1 MKTFLLLLFFPV
13 ALALKPEGING
24 DERVIGAISDC
35 NTRVGKEER
44 VAMDMAIQ
52 DFNKMHSQTFLMLRL
67 KCSEHKPIKSAL
79 AARHLISKNKV
90 EVILGPRS
98 WEETSTVAE
107 VSENYDVPILSFA
120 DSSPLRAAERW
131 PFLIQA
137 AAGTHI
143 QMKAVANIIQ
153 SWGWRRVNV
162 IYEDT
167 DSTANGIS
175 PYLYGALQAVDVEIS
190 NLLPL
195 PSFGNSSLLHE
206 ELGNLKKE
214 QCRVFVVHTSLE
226 LATRVFG
233 VAKEKKM
240 MEKEYV
246 WITTDSITSSVH
258 SMNFS
263 LISSMQGVVG
273 VRNSFLETGPH
284 FNSFSTRFYGIFG
297 RKYPEEKHH
306 EPGIFALQAYDA
318 VRIVGLAMNEP
329 TKSNGWQLL
338 ESILKTDFNGL
349 SGNIRFKGK
358 KLESATR
365 FQIINIIGKHYRE
378 LGFWTENLGFSHTI
392 DHGVYNLS
400 MESLGDVIWPG
411 LGGRSSAPR
420 GWDLPT
426 IENPLKI
433 GVPNGS
439 ITNKFVKVDYDSSTD
454 KYTFSGFSLDVF
466 DETARHLKYSLQYK
480 FVPFGGNYND
490 LVMKVQSKEFDAAV
504 GDIAIISNRSKYVE
518 FTHAHTETGLVMVV
532 PILWHSSR
540 AWLFVKPF
548 TKAMWFLTFFINVF
562 NGFVVWSIERNYCS
576 ELRGPVLNQIGT
588 LLWLAFATL
597 FSIKGEKLHSNLS
610 RMATVVWLFVSLI
623 ITQSYTASLSSML
636 TVQNLEPKITNIE
649 TLKSNNA
656 LIGYSNLSFVRGYL
670 EGPLGFKSSNIRN
683 FTSTDE
689 YALALR
695 SGAIAAAFLEVP
707 VAKLFVAK
715 YCKSFTIAGPTSLV
729 GGYGFVISLSLMKA
743 FPKGSLLLPD
753 IDEALLNVREN
764 GVLKDLEQSLIASEQ
779 CVDIKSDNE
788 TASLSPQNFFVLFI
802 ITGVT
807 SSASLLIYYFR
818 AKDRFEN
825 SSAQYKGIWIATTMV
840 LKKLGY
846 RRNRLSRKMSDV
858 ADSGESRIEVQLGR
872 VDR

>member
-1 MKTFLLLLFFPV
+1 MKTFLLLLFFLV
-13 ALALKPEGING
+13 ALASKPECING
-24 DERVIGAISDC
+24 VEHVIGAISDC

-44 VAMDMAIQ
+44 VAMEMAIQ
-52 DFNKMHSQTFLMLRL
+52 DFNMQHKQTFLMLRL
-67 KCSEHKPIKSAL
+67 KCSKRKPLQSAL
-79 AARHLISKNKV
+79 AARHLINKNKV

-98 WEETSTVAE
+98 WEETSNVAE
-107 VSENYDVPILSFA
+107 VSEHYDVPILSFA
-120 DSSPLRAAERW
+120 DSSPPWAAKRW
-131 PFLIQA
+131 PFLVQA
-137 AAGTHI
+137 AAGTHL
-143 QMKAVANIIQ
+143 QMTAVANIIQ

-167 DSTANGIS
+167 DSAASGIS
-175 PYLYGALQAVDVEIS
+175 PYLFVALQAVDVEIS

-195 PSFGNSSLLHE
+195 PSFADSTLLHK
-206 ELGNLKKE
+206 ELKNLKKE

-226 LATRVFG
+226 LAMHIFG
-233 VAKEKKM
+233 MAKEKNM

-263 LISSMQGVVG
+263 LISSMQGVIG
-273 VRNSFLETGPH
+273 VRNSFLETGPD
-284 FNSFSTRFYGIFG
+284 FKSFSTRFYGIFG

-318 VRIVGLAMNEP
+318 VKMVGLAMIEGTN
-329 TKSNGWQLL
+329 SNGQQLL
-338 ESILKTDFNGL
+338 ESILKTDFEGL
-349 SGNIRFKGK
+349 SGNIQFTQQ
-358 KLESATR
+358 KLEPTTQ

-400 MESLGDVIWPG
+400 MESLGDVNWPG

-426 IENPLKI
+426 IENPLRI

-439 ITNKFVKVDYDSSTD
+439 ITNKFVKVDYDSSKD
-454 KYTFSGFSLDVF
+454 KYTFSGFSVDVF
-466 DETARHLKYSLQYK
+466 NETARHLKYSLRYE
-480 FVPFGGNYND
+480 FIPFGGSYTD
-490 LVMKVQSKEFDAAV
+490 LVKKVQSKEFDAAV
-504 GDIAIISNRSKYVE
+504 GDIAIISNRCEYVE
-518 FTHAHTETGLVMVV
+518 FTHAHTETGLLMVV

-576 ELRGPVLNQIGT
+576 ELRGPILNQIGT

-597 FSIKGEKLHSNLS
+597 FSLHGEKLHSNLS
-610 RMATVVWLFVSLI
+610 RMATVVWLFVALI
-623 ITQSYTASLSSML
+623 ITQSYTASLTSML
-636 TVQNLEPKITNIE
+636 TVQNLEPKIANIE

-656 LIGYSNLSFVRGYL
+656 LIGYSQRSFVRGYL

-689 YALALR
+689 YAQALR
-695 SGAIAAAFLEVP
+695 SGAIAAAFLEAP

-715 YCKSFTIAGPTSLV
+715 YCKSFTIAGPAYQV
-729 GGYGFVISLSLMKA
+729 GGYGFA
-743 FPKGSLLLPD
+743 FPKGSPLLPD

-764 GVLKDLEQSLIASEQ
+764 GVLKDLEQSLIASEK
-779 CVDIKSDNE
+779 CVDIQSDNE

-802 ITGVT
+802 ITGAT
-807 SSASLLIYYFR
+807 SSTSLLIYYFR
-818 AKDRFEN
+818 AKGRNEN
-825 SSAQYKGIWIATTMV
+825 FMAQYKGIWITIMMV
-840 LKKLGY
+840 LNKLGY
-846 RRNRLSRKMSDV
+846 HRNRLSRKVSDV
-858 ADSGESRIEVQLGR
+858 ADEIPENFPNNLHSRPQI
-872 VDR
+872 